1 MSAGL
6 EFIGENFGSAARP
19 RIAWHI
25 DPFGHSSEQAA
36 LFAKM
41 GYDGFFFARIDYQ
54 DMAKRKMEK
63 RMEMIWRGSPN
74 NLGAESDIFT
84 GVTYHHYSPPPGMC
98 FDTLRCSDDPMVD
111 DTDLFTYNLEAKV
124 IKFLFEAASQ
134 SDSYRTNNIML
145 TMGDDFHYEAAHG
158 WFRNLDVLIDNV
170 NEKYSD
176 SFKLF
181 YSTPTRY
188 VEAIHA
194 ANLTWEVKT
203 DDFFPYADCPF
214 CYWTGYF
221 TSRPGLK
228 GYVRELNS
236 FLQTCRHMEFFTN
249 GDHHGLS
256 SDKLTKAMGLAQHH
270 DAVTGTEKQHV
281 ANDYAMRLH
290 IGQAECMRV
299 VSDSMSKLTDKA
311 GSAPLLFEFCEY
323 LNVSVCEPSESGS
336 FDVIIYNPLARERTT
351 YVSLPLQSP
360 NITVLAPSGSAI
372 TFDIFPVSKAT
383 EGVRRDRGNAP
394 YTVMF
399 SATVP
404 ALGFTTYFVRAASS
418 DRKDEVHAILKEP
431 EAVTIQ
437 NEHLQVVLD
446 GTTGHVQS
454 IANLDRKLA
463 LTLDQQFFWYNA
475 SAGNNYR
482 STQASGAY
490 IFRPNSS
497 QVFPVN
503 ANNNKATIQVYTG
516 KVVQEVRQVFSDW
529 ASQVVRLYKG
539 GKFVEFEYTI
549 GPIPFA
555 DGLGR
560 EVISRFDTSLASNAT
575 WWTDAN
581 GREMQE
587 RIRNYRKTWTL
598 NNTEP
603 VAGNYYPV
611 NSRIFIQDKQKCLQF
626 TVLTDRS
633 QGGSSLKDGS
643 VEVMV
648 HRRLMVDDQRGVGE
662 ALNET
667 GQFGEGL
674 IIRGRHWVVFDT
686 VANSSATHRLLG
698 EQLLLRPMLAFHR
711 DRSSPSDYAKNY
723 NLVYTAITKALP
735 ANVHLLTLQFI
746 DANTI
751 LLRLEH
757 QFEKNEDM
765 VLSLPVTVS
774 LDGFFTA
781 FKIESMTEL
790 VLGGN
795 EELSKVHRLV
805 WKTEGSTTP
814 RGRGREREGVKANQ
828 ITLNPMEIRT
838 FQVKLSSA

>member
-6 EFIGENFGSAARP
+6 EFIVENFGSAARP
-19 RIAWHI
+19 HIAWHI

-54 DMAKRKMEK
+54 DMDKRKKEK
-63 RMEMIWRGSPN
+63 RMETIWRGSPN
-74 NLGAESDIFT
+74 NLGAESDLFT
-84 GVTYHHYSPPPGMC
+84 GVLYYFYGPPPDMC
-98 FDTLRCSDDPMVD
+98 YDIRCGDDAVVADP
-111 DTDLFTYNLEAKV
+111 DLFTYNLDDKMDKF
-124 IKFLFEAASQ
+124 IKAAMDQ
-134 SDSYRTNNIML
+134 AASYRTNNVMF
-145 TMGDDFHYEAAHG
+145 TMGSDFQWESAHI
-158 WFRNLDVLIDNV
+158 WYHNLDILIDNL
-170 NEKYSD
+170 NQKHSD
-176 SFKLF
+176 KVKVF

-203 DDFFPYADCPF
+203 DDFFPYANCPF

-236 FLQTCRHMEFFTN
+236 FLQTCRHMEFFTK

-256 SDKLTKAMGLAQHH
+256 SDKLTKAVGLAQHH

-299 VSDSMSKLTDKA
+299 VSDSMSKLTDKT

-336 FDVIIYNPLARERTT
+336 FDVIIYNPLARENTT

-360 NITVLAPSGSAI
+360 NITVLAPNGSAI
-372 TFDIFPVSKAT
+372 MFDIFPVSKAT
-383 EGVRRDRGNAP
+383 EGVRRDRGNAS
-394 YTVMF
+394 YTVVF

-404 ALGFTTYFVRAASS
+404 PLGFTTYFVRAASS

-437 NEHLQVVLD
+437 NEHLQVAFD
-446 GTTGHVQS
+446 ETTGHVQS
-454 IANLDRKLA
+454 IANLDRKLT

-475 SAGNNYR
+475 STGNNIN

-503 ANNNKATIQVYTG
+503 ANNNKATIQVHTG

-587 RIRNYRKTWTL
+587 RIRNYRKTWPLT
-598 NNTEP
+598 NTEP

-611 NSRIFIQDKQKCLQF
+611 NSRIFIQDKQKGLQF

-667 GQFGEGL
+667 GQFGDGL

-686 VANSSATHRLLG
+686 VANSSATHRPLG
-698 EQLLLRPMLAFHR
+698 EQLLLRPMLTFHR
-711 DRSSPSDYAKNY
+711 DRRSPSDYAKNY
-723 NLVYTAITKALP
+723 NLMYTAITKALP

-765 VLSLPVTVS
+765 VLSRPVTVS
-774 LDGFFTA
+774 LDGLFTA

-790 VLGGN
+790 VLGAN

-814 RGRGREREGVKANQ
+814 RERGREWEGVKANQ

-838 FQVKLSSA
+838 FQVKLSPA

>member
-1 MSAGL
+1 MSEGL
-6 EFIGENFGSAARP
+6 GFIEENFGSAARP
-19 RIAWHI
+19 HIAWHI

-54 DMAKRKMEK
+54 DIDKRKKEK

-74 NLGAESDIFT
+74 NLGAESDLFT
-84 GVTYHHYSPPPGMC
+84 GVLFYFYGPPPDMC
-98 FDTLRCSDDPMVD
+98 YDIRCGDDAVVD
-111 DTDLFTYNLEAKV
+111 NPDLFTYNLDDKMDKFIKV
-124 IKFLFEAASQ
+124 AMDQAA
-134 SDSYRTNNIML
+134 SYRTNNVMF
-145 TMGDDFHYEAAHG
+145 TMGSDFQWESAHI
-158 WFRNLDVLIDNV
+158 WYHNLDILMDNI
-170 NEKYSD
+170 NRKYPD
-176 SFKLF
+176 KVKVF
-181 YSTPTRY
+181 YSTPTHY
-188 VEAIHA
+188 VEAVHA

-221 TSRPGLK
+221 TSRPALK
-228 GYVRELNS
+228 GYVRDLNS
-236 FLQTCRHMEFFTN
+236 FLQSCRHMEFFTR
-249 GDHHGLS
+249 GDHHGWS

-290 IGQAECMRV
+290 IGQTECMRV

-323 LNVSVCEPSESGS
+323 LNISVCEASESGS
-336 FDVIIYNPLARERTT
+336 FDVIIYNPLARERTA

-360 NITVLAPSGSAI
+360 NITVLAPNGSAI
-372 TFDIFPVSKAT
+372 IFDVFPVSNAT
-383 EGVRRDRGNAP
+383 ASVRRDRGNAP
-394 YTVMF
+394 YTLLF
-399 SATVP
+399 SAAVP
-404 ALGFTTYFVRAASS
+404 PLGFATYFVRAAGS
-418 DRKDEVHAILKEP
+418 DQKDKVQSNLKEP
-431 EAVTIQ
+431 EAVIIQ
-437 NEHLQVVLD
+437 NEHLQVAFD
-446 GTTGHVQS
+446 ETTGHVQS
-454 IANLDRKLA
+454 IVNLDRKLTV
-463 LTLDQQFFWYNA
+463 TLDQQLFWYNA
-475 SAGNNYR
+475 STGNIN

-497 QVFPVN
+497 NVFPMN
-503 ANNNKATIQVYTG
+503 SNNNKATIQVLTG

-549 GPIPFA
+549 GPIPYA
-555 DGLGR
+555 DGLGK

-587 RIRNYRKTWTL
+587 RIRNYRQTWTL

-611 NSRIFIQDKQKCLQF
+611 NSRIFIQDKQKDLQF

-643 VEVMV
+643 VEIMV
-648 HRRLMVDDQRGVGE
+648 HRRLLVDDARGVGE
-662 ALNET
+662 ALNES
-667 GQFGEGL
+667 GVFGDGL

-686 VANSSATHRLLG
+686 VENSSATHRLLG
-698 EQLLLRPMLAFHR
+698 EQLLLRPMLTFHR
-711 DRSSPSDYAKNY
+711 DRRSFSDYSKNY
-723 NLVYTAITKALP
+723 NTVYTAITKALP

-746 DANTI
+746 DVNTI

-757 QFEKNEDM
+757 QFEKNEDH

-774 LDGFFTA
+774 LDGLFTS
-781 FKIESMTEL
+781 FKIDSMTEL

-795 EELSKVHRLV
+795 EELSNVHRLV
-805 WKTEGSTTP
+805 WKTEGGTTQK
-814 RGRGREREGVKANQ
+814 RRGREREGVNANQ

-838 FQVKLSSA
+838 FQVKLSPA

>member
-1 MSAGL
+1 MSEGL
-6 EFIGENFGSAARP
+6 GFIEENFGSAARP

-54 DMAKRKMEK
+54 DMDKRKKEK

-74 NLGAESDIFT
+74 NLEAESDIFT
-84 GVTYHHYSPPPGMC
+84 GVTFYHYSPPPGMC

-111 DTDLFTYNLEAKV
+111 DANLFTYNLEEKV
-124 IKFLFEAASQ
+124 IKFLIEAAVQ
-134 SDSYRTNNIML
+134 AESYRTNNIML
-145 TMGDDFHYEAAHG
+145 TMGDDFNYEDAHG
-158 WFRNLDVLIDNV
+158 WFRNLDVLIDSV
-170 NEKYSD
+170 NKKYSD

-188 VEAIHA
+188 VEAVHA
-194 ANLTWEVKT
+194 ANVTWEVKT
-203 DDFFPYADCPF
+203 DDFFPYANCPH

-221 TSRPGLK
+221 TSRPALK
-228 GYVRELNS
+228 GYARDLNS
-236 FLQTCRHMEFFTN
+236 FLQTCRHMEFFTK

-256 SDKLTKAMGLAQHH
+256 SDKLAKAVGLVQHH

-311 GSAPLLFEFCEY
+311 GAAPLLFEFCEY
-323 LNVSVCEPSESGS
+323 LNISVCEPSESGS
-336 FDVIIYNPLARERTT
+336 FDVIIYNPLARENTA
-351 YVSLPLQSP
+351 YVSLPLQSS
-360 NITVLAPSGSAI
+360 NITVLAPNGSAI
-372 TFDIFPVSKAT
+372 TFDVFPVSNAT
-383 EGVRRDRGNAP
+383 AGVRRDRGNAP
-394 YTVMF
+394 YTVLF

-404 ALGFTTYFVRAASS
+404 PLGFATYFVRAASS
-418 DRKDEVHAILKEP
+418 EQKDQVHAVLKEP
-431 EAVTIQ
+431 EAVSIQ
-437 NEHLQVVLD
+437 NEHLQVAFD

-454 IANLDRKLA
+454 IVNLDRKLIV
-463 LTLDQQFFWYNA
+463 TLDQQFFWYNA
-475 SAGNNYR
+475 STGNDIR
-482 STQASGAY
+482 SQQASGAY

-497 QVFPVN
+497 EVFPMN
-503 ANNNKATIQVYTG
+503 PNNNKATIQVITG

-549 GPIPFA
+549 GPIPYA
-555 DGLGR
+555 DGLGK
-560 EVISRFDTSLASNAT
+560 EVISRFDTSLASNTT

-611 NSRIFIQDKQKCLQF
+611 NSRIFIQDKQKGLQF

-633 QGGSSLKDGS
+633 HGGSSLKDGS
-643 VEVMV
+643 IEIMI
-648 HRRLMVDDQRGVGE
+648 HRRLQVRADFGE

-667 GQFGEGL
+667 GQFGDGL

-686 VANSSATHRLLG
+686 VSNSSALHRLLG
-698 EQLLLRPMLAFHR
+698 EQLLLRPMLTFHR
-711 DRSSPSDYAKNY
+711 DRRSPSDYAKNY
-723 NLVYTAITKALP
+723 NTVYTAITKALP

-746 DANTI
+746 DVNTI

-757 QFEKNEDM
+757 QFEKNEDE
-765 VLSLPVTVS
+765 VLSRPVTVS
-774 LDGFFTA
+774 LDGFFSA
-781 FKIESMTEL
+781 FKVVSMTEL

-814 RGRGREREGVKANQ
+814 RGRGREWEGVRANQ

-838 FQVKLSSA
+838 FQVKLSPA